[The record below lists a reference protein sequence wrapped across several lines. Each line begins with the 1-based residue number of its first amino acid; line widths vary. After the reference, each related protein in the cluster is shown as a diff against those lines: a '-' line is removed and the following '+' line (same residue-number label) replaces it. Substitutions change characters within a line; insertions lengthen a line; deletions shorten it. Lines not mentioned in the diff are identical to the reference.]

1 MGFIKRNSLPLLI
14 LLALILGIVAGKIVS
29 IYPDELN
36 WLLELCKWVGKAFL
50 NLLQMIIA
58 PLVFASI
65 VVGVASIGSS
75 ASLGRISAK
84 TMGLFLLTTTIA
96 IVIGLILVNIIA
108 PGNGVDI
115 LSATTSTESLT
126 NITSNRPTIGNI
138 LMDAIPVNIANSF
151 ATNNILQIIIF
162 AILFGLFTTKLE
174 SKMSSIITTFFDSV
188 FHVMM
193 KITNAIIKLTPIG
206 IFGIVTEQISI
217 NSDLTSLFAGMGM
230 LIVTVLLGIFIQ
242 MFIVLPIMLRASGIS
257 PYSYMKKMSLP
268 LLTAFSTASSSATL
282 PLSLEATTEKA
293 GVSEKIASFVLP
305 LGATIN
311 MNGTAL
317 FECVCVI
324 FLAQAYGVD
333 LSFTQQ
339 IVVVLT
345 SLLAAVGAAGI
356 PMAGFVMMAVILS
369 AVGLPLEGI
378 GIIMSV
384 NFIMDMARTSAN
396 VWGDCA
402 VAAIVAKSEGET
414 LNK

>member
-1 MGFIKRNSLPLLI
+1 MGFIRKNSLPLLI
-14 LLALILGIVAGKIVS
+14 LLALILGVAAGKTVS
-29 IYPDELN
+29 LYPTELN
-36 WLLELCKWVGKAFL
+36 WFLEFCKWLGKAFL

-65 VVGVASIGSS
+65 VMGVASIGSS
-75 ASLGRISAK
+75 SNLGRISAK
-84 TMGLFLLTTTIA
+84 TIGLFMTTTLTA
-96 IVIGLILVNIIA
+96 IIIGLVLVNLIS

-115 LSATTSTESLT
+115 LSASTSADTL
-126 NITSNRPTIGNI
+126 SNLSASRPTVGNI
-138 LMDAIPVNIANSF
+138 LMDAIPVNIARAF

-162 AILFGLFTTKLE
+162 AILFGFFTTKIE
-174 SKMSSIITTFFDSV
+174 SKMAATITKFFDSV

-193 KITNAIIKLTPIG
+193 KITGAIIKLTPIG

-217 NSDLTSLFAGMGM
+217 NSNLSTLFAGMGL

-242 MFIVLPIMLRASGIS
+242 MFVVLPLFLRSAGIN
-257 PYSYMKKMSLP
+257 PFAYMKNMSLP

-317 FECVCVI
+317 FECVSVI

-333 LSFTQQ
+333 LSITQQ

-396 VWGDCA
+396 VWGDC
-402 VAAIVAKSEGET
+402 VVTAIVAKSEGET
-414 LNK
+414 LNV

>member
-242 MFIVLPIMLRASGIS
+242 MFIVLPILLRASGIS